1 MIFADIENKISSLV
15 GSVGSTFIDSI
26 LYSMFPNEFELYL
39 VALEL
44 TDYNDNIIE
53 YFTFPINPSMLT
65 KTEPRVKNIRK
76 TFGGVTVNKSVGFV
90 PQDLTIKGNF
100 GRWWKILV
108 RDKEVNVNSL
118 LKKTTQFNQNGE
130 FNAIIKN
137 GYGSLKVLQ
146 HILQQSEDIVD
157 GFPRK
162 LYFHN
167 FILGESYLVEVLDHT
182 IDLNVQTNRIHNY
195 SIKFKIISPV
205 DLDSQGGGLNTVI
218 SGAVQKTLNN
228 SVQTINS
235 ILNNII

>member
-1 MIFADIENKISSLV
+1 MVFADIETKINSLV
-15 GSVGSTFIDSI
+15 GSVGSTFVDSI
-26 LYSMFPNEFELYL
+26 LHSMFPNEFELYL

-44 TDYNDNIIE
+44 TDYSDNIIE

-65 KTEPRVKNIRK
+65 KTEPRIKNIRK
-76 TFGGVTVNKSVGFV
+76 TFGGVTVNKAMGFV
-90 PQDLTIKGNF
+90 PQDITIKGNF
-100 GRWWKILV
+100 GRWWKTII
-108 RDKEVNVNSL
+108 RGREINVNSI

-146 HILQQSEDIVD
+146 SILQQSDEIVD
-157 GFPRK
+157 GYPRK

-167 FILGESYLVEVLDHT
+167 FMLGESYLVEVIDNT

-195 SIKFKIISPV
+195 SVRFKVISPV
-205 DLDSQGGGLNTVI
+205 NMNSLSEGFNSIVSGGI
-218 SGAVQKTLNN
+218 QKTLNN
-228 SVQTINS
+228 SVQTVNS